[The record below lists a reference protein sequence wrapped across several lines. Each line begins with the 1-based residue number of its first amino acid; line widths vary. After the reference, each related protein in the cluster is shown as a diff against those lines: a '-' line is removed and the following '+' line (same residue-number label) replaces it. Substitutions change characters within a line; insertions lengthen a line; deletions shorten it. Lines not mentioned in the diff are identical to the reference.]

1 LPSGRYQA
9 TVRHPSGRK
18 ITKTDRLKGVVTA
31 WAAETEAALRN
42 GEIRSERGRAVTVE
56 QWHARWLAAR
66 NVAATTAH
74 EEHLRWERYV
84 RPQWGAWP
92 LRSIGRIDVQA
103 WVTKLGRERGAHVAF
118 GCYLLLSKLLADAEL
133 EHLIPTTPCRKID
146 LPRIQKPAP
155 RWLSREEYERLL
167 LAFDGAPQGAQW
179 AAMLAVACYSG
190 LRSGELAGLDVGHV
204 DFDRHQISVQ
214 QVMTKFG
221 LREYPKSETSRRVA
235 PVHPDALA
243 LLWPVIADR
252 SADAPCFPA
261 PRGGRLDQSNYLKTV
276 WHPALQRAGIPPVRA
291 YVTRHT
297 FASWLIQA
305 GVPLW
310 DIAQALGHGSL
321 DFVNRYAFLAPG
333 AHEKIRDAWLSA
345 AGSSSPSTSDR
356 LGHLASD

>member
-221 LREYPKSETSRRVA
+221 LREYPKSETSGTSPR
-235 PVHPDALA
+235 
-243 LLWPVIADR
+243 R
-252 SADAPCFPA
+252 SATARSTSSIGTRSLLPARTRRFATLGFPPLVA
-261 PRGGRLDQSNYLKTV
+261 QVQARPTGSVTSRRIDVGVGHAV
-276 WHPALQRAGIPPVRA
+276 PALTQ
-291 YVTRHT
+291 
-297 FASWLIQA
+297 ASLA
-305 GVPLW
+305 RDEVAVLAAAHVLGP
-310 DIAQALGHGSL
+310 GHGL
-321 DFVNRYAFLAPG
+321 QVLRVEARPVA
-333 AHEKIRDAWLSA
+333 
-345 AGSSSPSTSDR
+345 TQVV
-356 LGHLASD
+356 